1 MNVLLARNPWTENI
15 RHTRKASPVCTTK
28 EFLPTT
34 GLGSGPGTGTDA
46 CLVSAI
52 SNTEITSRLV
62 YIFLQSHWTLEVRSN
77 NTERAKWRQNLLF
90 SILFGQKARNYLEFN
105 SCKARLQT
113 MEKRLFFK
121 HWRIKT
127 TRNPEDCK

>member
-1 MNVLLARNPWTENI
+1 MCGQYSAAQGAESSCLDWAFAKKGWTRLPLKSPSNLVCYDCMNVLLVRNPWTENI
-15 RHTRKASPVCTTK
+15 RHTGKASPVCMTK

-62 YIFLQSHWTLEVRSN
+62 YIFCNHIE
-77 NTERAKWRQNLLF
+77 
-90 SILFGQKARNYLEFN
+90 
-105 SCKARLQT
+105 
-113 MEKRLFFK
+113 
-121 HWRIKT
+121 H
-127 TRNPEDCK
+127 